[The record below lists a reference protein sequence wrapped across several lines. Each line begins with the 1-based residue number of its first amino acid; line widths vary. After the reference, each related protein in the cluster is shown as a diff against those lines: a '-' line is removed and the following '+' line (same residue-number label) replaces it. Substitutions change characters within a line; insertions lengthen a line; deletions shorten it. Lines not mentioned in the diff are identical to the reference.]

1 MLALWPVS
9 FVQKDEAWPEMI
21 TAATERA
28 FLAKLQKKAD
38 RQEKALRDTRY
49 AIVGCMEVIKILE
62 KDEAAKCK
70 KSK

>member
-1 MLALWPVS
+1 
-9 FVQKDEAWPEMI
+9 MI